1 MPTSSFDVVIVGAGA
16 AGVGCGVVLRD
27 LGVEQFTI
35 LDQQAVGASFLRW
48 PEELRLL
55 TPSFPSNAFGL
66 LDLNAVAINTSP
78 AFSLRCEHP
87 SGVEYA
93 RYLQGVA
100 EHYEL
105 PVRSGVTVER
115 VTPLDQGGF
124 TLQTS
129 VDMLTS
135 RFVIWAGGE
144 FQYPHLTPFPGAEH
158 CLHTSKVATWRE
170 LAGQERIIIGGYES
184 GIDAAIQLSELGKSS
199 RVLDRLGIWDY
210 HSSDPSR
217 VLSPYTQQRLAAAMR
232 QQRIELIGEV
242 SVERVAQHGRSFV
255 VFGADGRSWESPDPP
270 LLATGFR
277 GSLTCIEELFD
288 WDSEED
294 YALLTED
301 DESTRTPGLFLVG
314 PQVHH
319 PGIIFCF
326 IYKFR
331 QRFSVVAQA
340 IGIRLG
346 LDLEPLDT
354 YRQAGMLLEDLSC
367 CNDECAC

>member
-1 MPTSSFDVVIVGAGA
+1 MQTSSFDVVIVGAGA

-27 LGVEQFTI
+27 LGVEQFAI
-35 LDQQAVGASFLRW
+35 LDQYAVGASFQRW

-66 LDLNAVAINTSP
+66 LDLNAVALNTSP
-78 AFSLRCEHP
+78 AFSLLCEHP
-87 SGVEYA
+87 SGIEYA

-105 PVRSGVTVER
+105 PVRTGVAVER

-129 VDMLTS
+129 DGIITS

-144 FQYPHLTPFPGAEH
+144 FQYPDLTPFPGAEH
-158 CLHTSKVATWRE
+158 CLHTSKVATWHE
-170 LAGQERIIIGGYES
+170 LDGHERIIIGGYES
-184 GIDAAIQLSELGKSS
+184 GIDAAIQLSEIGKSS

-210 HSSDPSR
+210 HGSDPSR
-217 VLSPYTQQRLAAAMR
+217 VLSPYTQQRLAVALP
-232 QQRIELIGEV
+232 QGRIELIGEV
-242 SVERVAQHGRSFV
+242 TVERVAQHGRSFV
-255 VFGADGRSWESPDPP
+255 VVANDGRSWESRYPP
-270 LLATGFR
+270 LLATGFH
-277 GSLTCIEELFD
+277 GSLNRIEELFD
-288 WDSEED
+288 WHPEEG

-301 DESTRTPGLFLVG
+301 DESTRTRGLFLVG
-314 PQVHH
+314 PQVRH

-331 QRFSVVAQA
+331 QRFAVVAQA
-340 IGIRLG
+340 IGVRLG
-346 LDLEPLDT
+346 LDLEPLDI
-354 YRQAGMLLEDLSC
+354 YRQANMLLDDLSC
-367 CNDECAC
+367 CNDECVC

>member
-1 MPTSSFDVVIVGAGA
+1 MTPSSFDVVIVGAGA

-27 LGVEQFTI
+27 LGVERFVI
-35 LDQQAVGASFLRW
+35 LEQHAVGASFLRW

-55 TPSFPSNAFGL
+55 TPSFPSNAFGM
-66 LDLNAVAINTSP
+66 LDLNAVALNTSP
-78 AFSLRCEHP
+78 AFSLLCEHP

-93 RYLQGVA
+93 RYLQSVA
-100 EHYEL
+100 KHHEL
-105 PVRSGVTVER
+105 PVRTGVAVER
-115 VTPLDQGGF
+115 VTPLDEGGF

-129 VDMLTS
+129 AGMLTS

-144 FQYPHLTPFPGAEH
+144 FQYPALTPFPGAEH

-170 LAGQERIIIGGYES
+170 LVGRERIIIGGYES

-210 HSSDPSR
+210 HGSDPSR
-217 VLSPYTQQRLAAAMR
+217 VLSPYTQQRLAIAL
-232 QQRIELIGEV
+232 QQRRIELIGEV
-242 SVERVAQHGRSFV
+242 TVERVAQHGRSFV
-255 VFGADGRSWESPDPP
+255 VVGADGRSWESPYPP

-288 WDSEED
+288 WHPEEG

-301 DESTRTPGLFLVG
+301 DESTRAPGLFLVG
-314 PQVHH
+314 PQVRH

-331 QRFSVVAQA
+331 QRFAVVAQA
-340 IGIRLG
+340 ISIRMG

-354 YRQAGMLLEDLSC
+354 YRRAGMLLDDLSC

>member
-1 MPTSSFDVVIVGAGA
+1 MAGLSVDVVIVGAGA

-27 LGVEQFTI
+27 LGVERFII
-35 LDQQAVGASFLRW
+35 LDQHVVGASFQRW

-66 LDLNAVAINTSP
+66 LDLNAVALNTSP
-78 AFSLRCEHP
+78 AFSLLCEHP

-100 EHYEL
+100 GHYEL
-105 PVRSGVTVER
+105 PVRTGVAVEQ

-124 TLQTS
+124 ILQTS
-129 VDMLTS
+129 DGIIAS

-144 FQYPHLTPFPGAEH
+144 FQYPNLAPFPGAEH

-170 LAGQERIIIGGYES
+170 LAGHERIIIGGYES
-184 GIDAAIQLSELGKSS
+184 GIDAAIQLSELGKAT
-199 RVLDRLGIWDY
+199 RVLDRMGIWDY
-210 HSSDPSR
+210 HGSDPSR
-217 VLSPYTQQRLAAAMR
+217 VLSPYTQQRLATALE
-232 QQRIELIGEV
+232 QGRIELIGGV
-242 SVERVAQHGRSFV
+242 NVERVEQHGRSFAV
-255 VFGADGRSWESPDPP
+255 VGEDGRSWESHYPP

-277 GSLTCIEELFD
+277 GSLARIEELFD
-288 WDSEED
+288 WHEEG
-294 YALLTED
+294 YALLSED

-314 PQVHH
+314 PQVRH

-331 QRFSVVAQA
+331 QRFAVVAQA
-340 IGIRLG
+340 IGIRMG
-346 LDLEPLDT
+346 LDLDPLDT
-354 YRQAGMLLEDLSC
+354 YRRAGMFLDDLSC